1 MKLTPFTARTIEISF
16 NDEVREI
23 EMNFS
28 TIQAMTHNIGNLT
41 DYAMHIYRVAG
52 QMEVPDAVKLS
63 AFYTELL
70 RVARFRYEGKP
81 VTADMIYQAVLQSP
95 AELSGLIESCFAAAL
110 IICPVSDKLEDAPE
124 TDTAKKPKARKLKA
138 AG

>member
-23 EMNFS
+23 EMNFG

-41 DYAMHIYRVAG
+41 DYAMHIYRVAA

-63 AFYTELL
+63 AFYAELL
-70 RVARFRYEGKP
+70 RVARFRYDGKP
-81 VTADMIYQAVLQSP
+81 VAADMIYQTALQNPS
-95 AELSGLIESCFAAAL
+95 EMSGLLDSCFSAAL
-110 IICPVSDKLEDAPE
+110 IICPVSDKVDDAPE
-124 TDTAKKPKARKLKA
+124 TDAAKKPKRRSRV